1 MPVQR
6 TQSRLRPVPPRMD
19 EMAAGLPAPTGAGD
33 AAAAEALASVSRG
46 QGGQLLDSEG
56 ARVLGRLGGRAKA
69 ERDRV
74 LRNVPTLLRGFGM
87 RGAVAAGFA
96 DYIPDAL
103 EFAAAEAVRL
113 ARDIGGGVLGEGPR
127 SFVDSAALQ
136 LAASR
141 WKFALGEVLEASRLA
156 DASRANLMSA
166 EDQAAREAQIRRAND
181 TARNG
186 GRPPINPRFLQG
198 TSK

>member
-1 MPVQR
+1 MPVER
-6 TQSRLRPVPPRMD
+6 TQSRLRPVAPHRGQ
-19 EMAAGLPAPTGAGD
+19 MADGLPAPTEPPD
-33 AAAAEALASVSRG
+33 AATAAALARVVRG
-46 QGGQLLDSEG
+46 QGGKVRDSES
-56 ARVLGRLGGRAKA
+56 ARILGSLGGHAKA
-69 ERDRV
+69 DRDRA
-74 LRNVPTLLRGFGM
+74 LRAVPTLLRGFGM
-87 RGAVAAGFA
+87 RGAIAAGFA

-113 ARDIGGGVLGEGPR
+113 ERDIGGGVLGEGPR

-166 EDQAAREAQIRRAND
+166 EDQAAREAQIRRANE

-186 GRPPINPRFLQG
+186 GRPPINPMFLQG
-198 TSK
+198 SGK